1 GTLSR
6 DHTSPT
12 RQRGRFVIP
21 RWRVG
26 LGNESA
32 TMPEFS
38 YVAMERTGIK
48 KQGSLTAGSER
59 EAMAMLDARGLFPVN
74 ITAARSASKGSFG
87 WSRKVKS
94 RYTAAFYAQLADLLR
109 SGVPLLRSLDILER
123 QTSH

>member
-1 GTLSR
+1 MLRRRRFQFGVRRS
-6 DHTSPT
+6 SPLWHSSFPKVPK
-12 RQRGRFVIP
+12 RRRP
-21 RWRVG
+21 PHSKLKSSLARRADNRE
-26 LGNESA
+26 L

-48 KQGSLTAGSER
+48 KQGSLTAGNER

-94 RYTAAFYAQLADLLR
+94 RYTAAFYAQ
-109 SGVPLLRSLDILER
+109 
-123 QTSH
+123 